1 MSKHLKFYS
10 DSENNS
16 TTQQRPLLMKIIL
29 FDIDGT
35 LVKAGGSGARALN
48 HAVEAMTGHKDAC
61 AKVQL
66 QGATD
71 KSNFENAFKAGAG
84 RKPTK
89 RQMAVLVQKYVDRL
103 PLEVQASVKA
113 KKYHK
118 VKGVEKFLEKLS
130 GRKDVLLGLG
140 TGNLKDGAFIK
151 LEPSGLLRHF
161 AFGGYGC
168 DSHHRSVVL
177 QKAVQRAAKLA
188 KTPVKERDVFV
199 IGDTH
204 RDAEA
209 AKEAGYHSGIVLDGF
224 GDREAIIRSNPE
236 LIAKDFS
243 DLLPWLIWL
252 GLVKD
257 PRGVR
262 RGTYICPDSPIE
274 HAQYGRTGLDIRD
287 VELKLRKLRE
297 VKRKAAGK

>member
-1 MSKHLKFYS
+1 VKVV
-10 DSENNS
+10 
-16 TTQQRPLLMKIIL
+16 L

-35 LVKAGGSGARALN
+35 LVKAGGAGARALN

-71 KSNFENAFKAGAG
+71 KANFENAFKAGAG
-84 RKPTK
+84 RKPRPKELAELT
-89 RQMAVLVQKYVDRL
+89 RRYVARL
-103 PLEVQASVKA
+103 PLEVMASVKA
-113 KKYHK
+113 KKYLK
-118 VKGVEKFLEKLS
+118 VRGVEKFLARLA
-130 GRKDVLLGLG
+130 GRKDVLMGLG

-151 LEPSGLLRHF
+151 LEPSGLAKHF

-177 QKAVQRAAKLA
+177 QKAVQRAAKLRKA
-188 KTPVKERDVFV
+188 PVKEGEVFV

-204 RDAEA
+204 RDVEA
-209 AKEAGYHSGIVLDGF
+209 AKEAGYHSAVVLDGF
-224 GDREAIIRSNPE
+224 GDRSLIMRSNPE
-236 LIAKDFS
+236 LLTKDFS
-243 DLLPWLIWL
+243 DMKPWLIWL
-252 GLVKD
+252 GLEKD

-274 HAQYGRTGLDIRD
+274 HAHYGRTGLDLRD
-287 VELKLRKLRE
+287 IELGIRKLRE
-297 VKRKAAGK
+297 AKKKVAGK

>member
-1 MSKHLKFYS
+1 
-10 DSENNS
+10 
-16 TTQQRPLLMKIIL
+16 MKVVL

-35 LVKAGGSGARALN
+35 LVKAGGAGARALN
-48 HAVEAMTGHKDAC
+48 HAVEALTGKKEAC

-71 KSNFENAFKAGAG
+71 KSNFENAFRVGAG

-89 RQMAVLVQKYVDRL
+89 REMDSLVQKYVDRL
-103 PLEVQASVKA
+103 PLEVLASVKA
-113 KKYHK
+113 KKYLK
-118 VKGVEKFLEKLS
+118 VRGVEKFLERLS
-130 GRKDVLLGLG
+130 GRKDVLVGLG

-151 LEPSGLLRHF
+151 LEPSGLLKHF

-168 DSHHRSVVL
+168 DSHHRSEVL
-177 QKAVQRAAKLA
+177 QKAVARAAKLA
-188 KTPVKERDVFV
+188 KAEIRERDVFV

-224 GDREAIIRSNPE
+224 GDRAAIMRSNPE
-236 LIAKDFS
+236 LIAEDFS
-243 DLLPWLIWL
+243 KLKPWLIWL
-252 GLVKD
+252 GLERD
-257 PRGVR
+257 PKGVR

-274 HAQYGRTGLDIRD
+274 HAHYGRTGLDQRD
-287 VELKLRKLRE
+287 VELGMRRLRE
-297 VKRKAAGK
+297 AKRKGAKK

>member
-1 MSKHLKFYS
+1 
-10 DSENNS
+10 
-16 TTQQRPLLMKIIL
+16 MKIIL

-35 LVKAGGSGARALN
+35 LVKAGGAGARALN
-48 HAVEAMTGHKDAC
+48 HAVEALTGRKDAC

-71 KSNFENAFKAGAG
+71 KSNFENAYKVGAG

-89 RQMAVLVQKYVDRL
+89 KELAALTQKYVDRL
-103 PLEVQASVKA
+103 PLEVLASVKA
-113 KKYHK
+113 RKYHK

-130 GRKDVLLGLG
+130 KRKDLLLGLG

-151 LEPSGLLRHF
+151 LEPSGLLKHF

-168 DSHHRSVVL
+168 DSHHRSEVL

-188 KTPVKERDVFV
+188 KAAIKERDVFV

-224 GDREAIIRSNPE
+224 GDREAILRSNPE
-236 LIAKDFS
+236 LLAKDFS
-243 DLLPWLIWL
+243 DLKPWLIWL
-252 GLVKD
+252 GLEKD
-257 PRGVR
+257 PRGVQ

-274 HAQYGRTGLDIRD
+274 HAHYGRTGLDVRD
-287 VELKLRKLRE
+287 IELGMRKLRAA
-297 VKRKAAGK
+297 KRKATGK